1 MYNMLSSKQMTF
13 TSISLTVQ
21 TGKDGE
27 NVMIYS
33 SIQAINA
40 VHHIH
45 VVTLHLSVELK
56 VIDCANICP
65 V

>member
-1 MYNMLSSKQMTF
+1 MTF

-45 VVTLHLSVELK
+45 VVTLHLSAELK